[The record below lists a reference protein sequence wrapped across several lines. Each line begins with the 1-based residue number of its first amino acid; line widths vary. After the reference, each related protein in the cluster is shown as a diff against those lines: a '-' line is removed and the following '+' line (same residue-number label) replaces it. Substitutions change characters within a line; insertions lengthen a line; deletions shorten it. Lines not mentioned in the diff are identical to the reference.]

1 MSLHRR
7 SQLSRSR
14 RDFLRQL
21 GWLGSV
27 VPASV
32 LLTGLRAAAA
42 LQRSPVST
50 ASRKPGSSPDQV
62 AGFYFTDVTAKA
74 GLGGAINVFG
84 GVTQKRWLLEET
96 GCGIALFDY
105 DNDGWLD
112 IFLVNGTRFEGISPP

>member
-7 SQLSRSR
+7 TNLSGSR

-32 LLTGLRAAAA
+32 LLTGLRDTAA
-42 LQRSPVST
+42 LQRSP
-50 ASRKPGSSPDQV
+50 ASPANRKPKSSPDHA
-62 AGFYFTDVTAKA
+62 AGFHFTDVAAQA

-84 GVTQKRWLLEET
+84 GVTHKRWLLEET
-96 GCGIALFDY
+96 GCGVALFDY
-105 DNDGWLD
+105 HNDRWPHL
-112 IFLVNGTRFEGISPP
+112 FMVNGPRLQGLP